1 MHLIRTEIVIDA
13 PTDVVWTVLTDFRSY
28 GRWNP
33 FIRAIDGRPVVGASL
48 ALTTLERGAD
58 ARRSQGVVL
67 RVQSRRELSWRGRFE
82 SQWLLQSMRAFRLD
96 SASDGAVRLR
106 HVRQVRGLLSGL
118 LHLRSQEPAERQ
130 MHEMNA
136 ALKDRAE
143 RAHRAGSAPRTA
155 AEEADRADRNTRLN
169 NALTRF

>member
-1 MHLIRTEIVIDA
+1 MHLIRTEILIDA

-33 FIRAIDGRPVVGASL
+33 FIRAIDGRAVVGASL

-58 ARRSQGVVL
+58 ARRSRGVVM

-82 SQWLLQSMRAFRLD
+82 PQWLLQSMRAFRLD
-96 SASDGAVRLR
+96 TAADGGVRLR
-106 HVRQVRGLLSGL
+106 HVRQVRGLLSSM
-118 LHLRSQEPAERQ
+118 LHLRSQEPAERR

-143 RAHRAGSAPRTA
+143 RAHRTAGAPRTA

-169 NALTRF
+169 NAMTRF